1 MVLPRTPRTD
11 AVPLVR
17 RLRTKG
23 LGVLPDGRP
32 VTVSIGVAEYRA
44 DAAGDTRE
52 LVALADRRMYLAK
65 EAGRNRYVADANGEA
80 YSIIAPESVSVAA
93 GSASTVSR

>member
-1 MVLPRTPRTD
+1 
-11 AVPLVR
+11 
-17 RLRTKG
+17 LRAKG

-32 VTVSIGVAEYRA
+32 VTVSIGVAEYGA

-65 EAGRNRYVADANGEA
+65 EAGRNRYVLDASGEA
-80 YSIIAPESVSVAA
+80 YPIVAPEAAGTTA